1 MSDAVAQT
9 LVPQENP
16 PAAPRTGLPEAE
28 DLFRGMDEPMFG
40 KYSAVLDAFDPIL
53 FVGRVEKV
61 RGALVESLGPQAVVG
76 EVCRIHL
83 EDRVVHAEVVGLK
96 GPHVQLMCFEDMTGI
111 EIGARVIAE
120 GEALMVPVGACLLGR
135 VIDAFGNPLDG
146 KGEIGAGTFYPVQ
159 SAPPQAMRREKI
171 TRQIQTGVRAVDGLL
186 AVGMGQRM
194 GIFAGS
200 GVGKSTLLGM
210 IARNTKAD
218 VNVIALIGERGREVR
233 EFIEYDLGPE
243 GLARSVIVV
252 STSDM
257 PDLAKLK
264 GALAASAIAEYFRDQ
279 GRNVMFL
286 FDSVTRYAWAQ
297 REVGL
302 SIGEP
307 PTREGYPP
315 SVFSGLQKLL
325 ERSGNSD
332 KGTITAFYTVLVE
345 GDDMKEPVTD
355 TVRGTLDGH
364 LVLSRK
370 IAQKAQYPAVDIL
383 ESISRLMDK
392 GIAPRELCA
401 AAAYLRRMLAVYSDS
416 EDLIN
421 LGAYVQGTNPE
432 IDESIRIMPALR
444 EFLRQ
449 TVEEKAG
456 LEETRARILE
466 LAALTK
472 EQAEADE
479 DEEI

>member
-1 MSDAVAQT
+1 MSGVLLAPGA
-9 LVPQENP
+9 P
-16 PAAPRTGLPEAE
+16 PEEAIF
-28 DLFRGMDEPMFG
+28 D
-40 KYSAVLDAFDPIL
+40 KYLALLDSFDPIL
-53 FVGRVEKV
+53 FAGRVEKV
-61 RGALVESLGPQAVVG
+61 RGQLVESLGPQAVVG

-83 EDRVVHAEVVGLK
+83 PGRIIRAEVVGLK
-96 GPHVQLMCFEDMTGI
+96 GHQVQLMCFEDMHGL
-111 EIGARVIAE
+111 EVGARVIAT
-120 GEALMVPVGACLLGR
+120 GRALLVPVGDCLLGR
-135 VIDAFGNPLDG
+135 VVDAFGNPLDNKG
-146 KGEIGAGTFYPVQ
+146 KLGTSVYYPVHAA
-159 SAPPQAMRREKI
+159 APGAMNRKPISE
-171 TRQIQTGVRAVDGLL
+171 QIETGVRVIDSLL
-186 AVGMGQRM
+186 AVGKGQRM

-200 GVGKSTLLGM
+200 GVGKSTLMGM

-218 VNVIALIGERGREVR
+218 VNVIALIGERGREPLA
-233 EFIEYDLGPE
+233 FIDDDLGPE

-252 STSDM
+252 STSDT

-264 GALAASAIAEYFRDQ
+264 GALTASAIAEYFRDQ
-279 GRNVMFL
+279 GKDVMLL
-286 FDSVTRYAWAQ
+286 FDTVTRYAWAQ

-325 ERSGNSD
+325 ERSGASD

-364 LVLSRK
+364 IVLSRR
-370 IAQKAQYPAVDIL
+370 IAQRAQYPAVDIL
-383 ESISRLMDK
+383 ESISRLAGK
-392 GIAPRELCA
+392 VSPPEVRK
-401 AAAYLRRMLAVYSDS
+401 AAAYLRRMLAVYTES

-432 IDESIRIMPALR
+432 IDEAIRIMPFLR
-444 EFLRQ
+444 EFLVQ
-449 TVEEKAG
+449 AVEEKAG
-456 LEETRARILE
+456 LEETRARMIE
-466 LAALTK
+466 LAASAGRPANG
-472 EQAEADE
+472 EDE

>member
-1 MSDAVAQT
+1 
-9 LVPQENP
+9 
-16 PAAPRTGLPEAE
+16 
-28 DLFRGMDEPMFG
+28 MFD
-40 KYSAVLDAFDPIL
+40 KYSAVLDSFDPIL
-53 FVGRVEKV
+53 FAGRVEKV
-61 RGALVESLGPQAVVG
+61 RGSLVESLGPQAVVG

-83 EDRVVHAEVVGLK
+83 EDRVVRAEVVGLRS
-96 GPHVQLMCFEDMTGI
+96 PHVQLMCFEEMTGI
-111 EIGARVIAE
+111 EVGARVIAE
-120 GEALMVPVGACLLGR
+120 GGALKVPVGACLLGR

-146 KGEIGAGTFYPVQ
+146 KGELGAGTFYPVCGA
-159 SAPPQAMRREKI
+159 APRAMQRGKI
-171 TRQIQTGVRAVDGLL
+171 THQIQTGVRAIDGLL

-210 IARNTKAD
+210 IARNTRAD
-218 VNVIALIGERGREVR
+218 VNVVALIGERGREVR
-233 EFIEYDLGPE
+233 EFIECDLGPE

-252 STSDM
+252 STSDT

-279 GRNVMFL
+279 GKNVMFL

-315 SVFSGLQKLL
+315 SVFSGLQRLL
-325 ERSGNSD
+325 ERSGASD

-364 LVLSRK
+364 MVLSRK

-383 ESISRLMDK
+383 ESVSRLMDK
-392 GIAPRELCA
+392 GIAPPEARK
-401 AAAYLRRMLAVYSDS
+401 AAAYLRRMLAVYADS

-421 LGAYVQGTNPE
+421 LGAYEQGTNPE
-432 IDESIRIMPALR
+432 IDEAIRIMPFLR
-444 EFLRQ
+444 EFLGQ
-449 TVEEKAG
+449 AVEEKAE

-466 LAALTK
+466 LAAASEKAPGEET
-472 EQAEADE
+472 E